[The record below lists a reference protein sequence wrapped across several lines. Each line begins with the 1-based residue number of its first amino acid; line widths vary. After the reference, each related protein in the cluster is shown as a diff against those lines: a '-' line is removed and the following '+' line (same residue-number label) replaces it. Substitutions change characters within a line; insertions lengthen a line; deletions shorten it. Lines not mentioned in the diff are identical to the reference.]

1 MITALLISNI
11 LLIVYLA
18 FKEWQT
24 HKLLKDLTI
33 KIMARTIDDYLML
46 QQRQSSSPNE
56 NTEVEPDYLPIEE
69 SPVWDDSQKFV
80 EAIKKQ

>member
-11 LLIVYLA
+11 LLIAYLA

-24 HKLLKDLTI
+24 QKLLKDLTT
-33 KIMARTIDDYLML
+33 KIMARTLDEYLML
-46 QQRQSSSPNE
+46 QSTKSD
-56 NTEVEPDYLPIEE
+56 EVKEAEESDYLPIEE
-69 SPVWDDSQKFV
+69 SPVWDDAQKFT